1 MSIVSPQYQI
11 QDHPGGVRR
20 GSQVPASTKD
30 SQMANLGKVNLLL
43 KPNGAP
49 VFQNVERPDPDLD
62 ETLRRGRENSHSVS
76 TDQNGLERTVRAHTL
91 ILGKAI

>member
-1 MSIVSPQYQI
+1 M

-20 GSQVPASTKD
+20 GGQVPGSTKD

-49 VFQNVERPDPDLD
+49 VFQNVEQRDPDLD
-62 ETLRRGRENSHSVS
+62 ETLRRGRENPLPVS
-76 TDQNGLERTVRAHTL
+76 SDQNGLERTVRAHTL